1 MFDSAHIVIQVYRL
15 YMQSREYEALI
26 NLYEDKKRKKAALDK

>member
-1 MFDSAHIVIQVYRL
+1 MFYSVHIVIQVYRL

-26 NLYEDKKRKKAALDK
+26 NLYEDKKRKKETLD